1 MEESKEYT
9 LKKEKLEKKLTKA
22 YQINDVRKIVEL
34 KQKLIKLCSSYAAT
48 QYKKYS
54 IEYQFVEVNGV
65 MRLKADVQETT
76 SPKLSTEQVVE
87 IITHNKKRL
96 STMTTTFTNTGGKAA
111 LSTMI
116 MAMIRIIVYF
126 KIFDLLEE
134 YAKA

>member
-9 LKKEKLEKKLTKA
+9 LNKEKLEKKLTKA

-34 KQKLIKLCSSYAAT
+34 KQKLIKLCSSYAST

-54 IEYQFVEVNGV
+54 IEYQFVEANGV

-87 IITHNKKRL
+87 IITHNKKKVIYNDDYLYEYRGKG
-96 STMTTTFTNTGGKAA
+96 STVNDDYGDDAD
-111 LSTMI
+111 
-116 MAMIRIIVYF
+116 YC
-126 KIFDLLEE
+126 IF
-134 YAKA
+134 

>member
-22 YQINDVRKIVEL
+22 YQINDVKKIVEL
-34 KQKLIKLCSSYAAT
+34 KQNLIKLCSSYAAT

-87 IITHNKKRL
+87 IITHNKKKVIYNDDYLYEYRGKG
-96 STMTTTFTNTGGKAA
+96 STVNDDYGDDAD
-111 LSTMI
+111 
-116 MAMIRIIVYF
+116 YC
-126 KIFDLLEE
+126 IF
-134 YAKA
+134 